1 MIADNIVNDPTTIFR
16 HHFQCLRGL
25 FFIIFKDTKAHNGI
39 GMIGVSLSYRY
50 AF

>member
-25 FFIIFKDTKAHNGI
+25 FFIVLKDTKAHNGI
-39 GMIGVSLSYRY
+39 GMILSNNW
-50 AF
+50 